1 MLAAITLLAL
11 LPSAVASGPAAPL
24 QQRATASELA
34 VLASSGDAVQLWD
47 AATRAAAAAV
57 VSELRRQ
64 DPTNSAELKGIDLEQ
79 LRIWHGASLTL
90 GLQADSQKYSFV
102 VQSEQDWR
110 SLPEVLPATQV
121 SAFCART
128 QALAVGQAA
137 GLSAQTERGQGGSAA
152 ASLHL
157 EGRSANPLASSAL
170 PCLSGLALPC
180 RAACYRGTTGTQSTE
195 TGCHLSAAAACCQT
209 LLWRGPLMF
218 TCSSP
223 QHSRCVWFV
232 GVCGRVFFVLWG
244 HWRAVG
250 SCSLCGLEL
259 LIPHEHC
266 LPSAS
271 LACLPAC
278 LPPCSCSCRMP
289 PTPGW

>member
-11 LPSAVASGPAAPL
+11 LPSSVASGPAAPL

-121 SAFCART
+121 SAFCADVDAHAHRLWG
-128 QALAVGQAA
+128 QALRQAA
-137 GLSAQTERGQGGSAA
+137 GLSAQTGRGQGGSAA
-152 ASLHL
+152 AQPAPRRPQ
-157 EGRSANPLASSAL
+157 GPTRSPPPPCPASMAL
-170 PCLSGLALPC
+170 PCPAGRPATVARLGLNRPRLAVTCQPRQPAARLCSGGA
-180 RAACYRGTTGTQSTE
+180 R
-195 TGCHLSAAAACCQT
+195 
-209 LLWRGPLMF
+209 
-218 TCSSP
+218 
-223 QHSRCVWFV
+223 
-232 GVCGRVFFVLWG
+232 
-244 HWRAVG
+244 
-250 SCSLCGLEL
+250 
-259 LIPHEHC
+259 
-266 LPSAS
+266 
-271 LACLPAC
+271 
-278 LPPCSCSCRMP
+278 
-289 PTPGW
+289 